1 MGEWPICFC
10 WLARSSKTR
19 LETKPQIERRRPQ
32 NEKQKQTAKNLA
44 SRKSDLKKQFSPQ
57 TQMSAKKNSPN
68 SNRRCFLAAA
78 AASLAGVLPP
88 LTGLGVLLNPLRK
101 KSNLGQAVRVTSL
114 SALPAD
120 GVPRKFSVVTDRVD
134 AWNHFRNVPIGAVY
148 LRRTEENSVE
158 AFSVNCPHAGCFV
171 EYRAAEKNYLCPCH
185 DSRFNIDGSI
195 QDPNSPSPRG
205 LDSLEV
211 DEEKLQSLNE
221 VWVRFQKFQAGQAE
235 KRDI

>member
-1 MGEWPICFC
+1 MGRDQSALGNKIPDPSG
-10 WLARSSKTR
+10 AGSKQEAETR
-19 LETKPQIERRRPQ
+19 TK
-32 NEKQKQTAKNLA
+32 NEQRALGIFLNQTL
-44 SRKSDLKKQFSPQ
+44 
-57 TQMSAKKNSPN
+57 MSAKKNSPN
-68 SNRRCFLAAA
+68 SERRRFLAVA

-101 KSNLGQAVRVTSL
+101 KSHLGQAVRVTSL

-120 GVPRKFSVVTDRVD
+120 GVPRKFPVVTDRID

-148 LRRTEENSVE
+148 LRRVEENSVE
-158 AFSVNCPHAGCFV
+158 AFSVDCPHAGCFV

-185 DSRFNIDGSI
+185 DSRFHVDGSI

-221 VWVRFQKFQAGQAE
+221 VWVRFQKFQPGQTE
-235 KRDI
+235 KRAI

>member
-1 MGEWPICFC
+1 M
-10 WLARSSKTR
+10 
-19 LETKPQIERRRPQ
+19 
-32 NEKQKQTAKNLA
+32 
-44 SRKSDLKKQFSPQ
+44 KKQFSHQ
-57 TQMSAKKNSPN
+57 TLMSAKKNSPN
-68 SNRRCFLAAA
+68 SNRRRFLAAGA
-78 AASLAGVLPP
+78 AALAGVLPP

-101 KSNLGQAVRVTSL
+101 KSSLGQAVRVTSL

-120 GVPRKFSVVTDRVD
+120 GVPRKFPVVTDRVD

-171 EYRAAEKNYLCPCH
+171 EYRSAEKNYLCPCH

-195 QDPNSPSPRG
+195 QDSNSPSPRG

-211 DEEKLQSLNE
+211 DEEKLQNLNE
-221 VWVRFQKFQAGQAE
+221 VWVRFQKFQAGKAQKQA
-235 KRDI
+235 I

>member
-1 MGEWPICFC
+1 MEEVCQSACVRRWGATK
-10 WLARSSKTR
+10 ARR
-19 LETKPQIERRRPQ
+19 ETKSQTQAARVRNKKR
-32 NEKQKQTAKNLA
+32 KQGQKTGNLA
-44 SRKSDLKKQFSPQ
+44 ESAWNFLNQ
-57 TQMSAKKNSPN
+57 TMMWAKKNSPN
-68 SNRRCFLAAA
+68 SERRRFLAAGA
-78 AASLAGVLPP
+78 AALAGVLPP

-120 GVPRKFSVVTDRVD
+120 GVPRKFPVVTDRVD

-148 LRRTEENSVE
+148 LRRVEENSVE
-158 AFSVNCPHAGCFV
+158 AFSVDCPHAGCFV

-221 VWVRFQKFQAGQAE
+221 VWVRFQKFQPGQAE
-235 KRDI
+235 KRAI